1 MEGAVLSGLLCAEA
15 VDASGQLP
23 VSDEVATSAFVS
35 V

>member
-1 MEGAVLSGLLCAEA
+1 VLSGRLCAEA

-23 VSDEVATSAFVS
+23 VSEGVASSAFVP